1 MIAIEEPT
9 QKNKIKQEGWE
20 QTKLPICTKGKITG
34 LRTKLF
40 VLSLIF
46 FSAYYM

>member
-9 QKNKIKQEGWE
+9 QKIIKKEDQE
-20 QTKLPICTKGKITG
+20 QTKLPICTKEKITG
-34 LRTKLF
+34 LRTKVF
-40 VLSLIF
+40 VFSLIF